1 MALPTSYNEATL
13 AAYMVSSLGSL
24 ATVLGIDDA
33 AMAEAVNDVTQAR
46 GVADIADATD
56 VAQVRALAKVAALRV
71 AQTTAAGMYDFE
83 ADGGSYK
90 RSQVMAQIEKMLTAA
105 ESAAMQYDANY
116 SVEVGT
122 VRYVDDPY
130 DWDLEDDTEA
140 EGVA

>member
-1 MALPTSYNEATL
+1 
-13 AAYMVSSLGSL
+13 MVSSLGAL
-24 ATVLGIDDA
+24 ATVLGIDATSMVEA
-33 AMAEAVNDVTQAR
+33 ANDVTLAC
-46 GVADIADATD
+46 GVDDIADATD

-90 RSQVMAQIEKMLTAA
+90 RSQVMAQIASMLSAA

-122 VRYVDDPY
+122 VTYTADPY